1 MRHSI
6 NLYKVYK
13 NHSTNRNFD
22 VSSFVLI
29 LCFCF
34 VFVYSEAAAAATIK
48 LVSGILKNKICFRK
62 IFKFHCLEIFFFL
75 LTSWARFSDFQGQVT
90 PATKKT
96 IFLHQHQLQPQSR
109 NSLESRRK
117 EEEAGLQKLV
127 RQRPKMLKNCCVCRI
142 MFYLEPSDC
151 NYRWAQKFF
160 LRTLRSKI
168 SLLVTNLWKI
178 ESNLK

>member
-1 MRHSI
+1 MKHSI
-6 NLYKVYK
+6 NLYKGYK
-13 NHSTNRNFD
+13 NHSTNRDFD
-22 VSSFVLI
+22 VSVSFVLI
-29 LCFCF
+29 LCFCLF
-34 VFVYSEAAAAATIK
+34 RGGGS
-48 LVSGILKNKICFRK
+48 SNNKTCFRYFWKKVCFRK
-62 IFKFHCLEIFFFL
+62 IFKFHCLEIFFL

-127 RQRPKMLKNCCVCRI
+127 RQRPKMLKNCCLCRI